1 MNGDLISSVNGSQSA
16 CSLVL
21 VSGAKL
27 AAIGC
32 IIGLAGAAAASTLLR
47 SMLFN
52 VSPFDPIVLALAAVC
67 VLLLS
72 IGASAPPA
80 LRAASVQ
87 PMQALRG
94 E

>member
-1 MNGDLISSVNGSQSA
+1 MTLGSQRA
-16 CSLVL
+16 AIVKLIL

-32 IIGLAGAAAASTLLR
+32 VIGLVGAAAASSLLR

-52 VSPFDPIVLALAAVC
+52 VSPFDPLVLAMAAIC
-67 VLLLS
+67 VLILAVV
-72 IGASAPPA
+72 ASAPPA

>member
-1 MNGDLISSVNGSQSA
+1 
-16 CSLVL
+16 VL

-32 IIGLAGAAAASTLLR
+32 LIGLAGAAAASSLLR

-52 VSPFDPIVLALAAVC
+52 VSPFDPLILALAAVC
-67 VLLLS
+67 VLLLA
-72 IGASAPPA
+72 IGASALPA
-80 LRAASVQ
+80 LRAASIQ
-87 PMQALRG
+87 PMEALRG

>member
-1 MNGDLISSVNGSQSA
+1 MGIHLDGCTHLRNSLIVKSA
-16 CSLVL
+16 L
-21 VSGAKL
+21 
-27 AAIGC
+27 
-32 IIGLAGAAAASTLLR
+32 
-47 SMLFN
+47 
-52 VSPFDPIVLALAAVC
+52 VLALAAVC
-67 VLLLS
+67 VLLLA